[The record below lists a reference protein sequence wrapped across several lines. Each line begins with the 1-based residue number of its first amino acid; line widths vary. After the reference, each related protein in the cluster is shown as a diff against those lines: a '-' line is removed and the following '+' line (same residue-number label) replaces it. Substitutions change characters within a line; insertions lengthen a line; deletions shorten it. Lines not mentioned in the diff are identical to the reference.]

1 MLTVERFTFNPFQE
15 NTYVVFNE
23 QKECI
28 IIDPGCSTKE
38 EQEELTQ
45 FIKAQNLQPTHIVLT
60 HSHIDHVYGLRF
72 VKEYFKV
79 PIIAH
84 SLAEKGLKSTE
95 MVAKLYGLR
104 VDTPP
109 SIDTTFDE
117 GGELWIGDQQLGVLF
132 CPGHSPDHIVLYSAS
147 NGMALVGDVI
157 FQGSIGRTDLPGGD
171 YDTLME
177 SIHHKI
183 LVLPSNTVLY
193 SGHGP
198 ETTIKE
204 EITNNP
210 FLK

>member
-1 MLTVERFTFNPFQE
+1 MLTVECFTFNPFQE
-15 NTYVVFNE
+15 NTYVVYNE
-23 QKECI
+23 QKDCI
-28 IIDPGCSTKE
+28 IIDPGCSTQE
-38 EQEELTQ
+38 EQAELTQ
-45 FIKAQNLQPTHIVLT
+45 FIKEQNLQTINIVLT
-60 HSHIDHVYGLRF
+60 HSHIDHVYGLSF
-72 VKEYFKV
+72 VKEYYKV
-79 PIIAH
+79 PIIGHAF
-84 SLAEKGLKSTE
+84 ADKGLRSTE

-109 SIDTTFDE
+109 PIDTTIDE
-117 GGELWIGDQQLGVLF
+117 GEELWIGSEQLNILF
-132 CPGHSPDHIVLYSAS
+132 CPGHAPDHIVLYSA
-147 NGMALVGDVI
+147 NNDMAIVGDVI
-157 FQGSIGRTDLPGGD
+157 FHGSIGRTDLPGGD